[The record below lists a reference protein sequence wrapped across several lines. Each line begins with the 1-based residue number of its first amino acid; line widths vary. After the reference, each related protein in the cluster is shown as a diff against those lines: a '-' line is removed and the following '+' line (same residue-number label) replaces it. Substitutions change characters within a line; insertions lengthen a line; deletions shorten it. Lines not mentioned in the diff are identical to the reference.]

1 MKERSILYR
10 ASDILLA
17 QHRRKA
23 PFIILLLSLSSLLDF
38 VSLASFIPVVL
49 LIIDPENTSVAQW
62 FPDWIPIRNMAPADL
77 ALTFTVLILIFI
89 VLKTQFILWI
99 ARKKATYAYTIS
111 ADLAS
116 LALTRYL
123 TATFR
128 KFTSTDYTKEMN
140 RISNLPLMFANN
152 IVIPCGTVLSEGL
165 LLTMFLVCIAFYDI
179 EVLAFVTLTACPV
192 GLVYWYRRK
201 RMKHIS
207 EEVKTVYPRLLK
219 YTLETIEGFPEIKAF
234 GKEKHFKNRFDTTFE
249 KLSKVFSTDHVAN
262 TSAQRTTELIAALCV
277 GALIIYALLQSSP
290 THETVLL
297 LSIYAGVSFR
307 AIPAVNR
314 IFSAFVQIK
323 THEYVLHELQD
334 LLSSHNETV
343 ETIGL
348 PLPFANEIELKNISF
363 GYEDHLPIFENISLT
378 IKKGERVV
386 LTGESGSGKTSLFL
400 ILIRFL
406 QEDSGEIWVDGRK
419 LTESESASW
428 RKLIGYVPQNPFI
441 LDATIAENIAF
452 GIPAENID
460 RAKVGRIVH
469 GLNLSSWVD
478 NQKNGLNTVIGEK
491 GARISGGQRQ
501 RLAIARALYHDAE
514 ILLLD
519 EITNQLDRQTEM
531 EVFQALQNL
540 AIEGK
545 TILLITHRPELWHSF
560 DVFYKLRGTKF
571 FKVSQKEI
579 HLN

>member
-1 MKERSILYR
+1 M
-10 ASDILLA
+10 
-17 QHRRKA
+17 
-23 PFIILLLSLSSLLDF
+23 
-38 VSLASFIPVVL
+38 
-49 LIIDPENTSVAQW
+49 
-62 FPDWIPIRNMAPADL
+62 
-77 ALTFTVLILIFI
+77 
-89 VLKTQFILWI
+89 
-99 ARKKATYAYTIS
+99 
-111 ADLAS
+111 
-116 LALTRYL
+116 
-123 TATFR
+123 
-128 KFTSTDYTKEMN
+128 
-140 RISNLPLMFANN
+140 
-152 IVIPCGTVLSEGL
+152 
-165 LLTMFLVCIAFYDI
+165 
-179 EVLAFVTLTACPV
+179 
-192 GLVYWYRRK
+192 
-201 RMKHIS
+201 
-207 EEVKTVYPRLLK
+207 
-219 YTLETIEGFPEIKAF
+219 
-234 GKEKHFKNRFDTTFE
+234 
-249 KLSKVFSTDHVAN
+249 
-262 TSAQRTTELIAALCV
+262 
-277 GALIIYALLQSSP
+277 
-290 THETVLL
+290 
-297 LSIYAGVSFR
+297 
-307 AIPAVNR
+307 
-314 IFSAFVQIK
+314 
-323 THEYVLHELQD
+323 
-334 LLSSHNETV
+334 
-343 ETIGL
+343 
-348 PLPFANEIELKNISF
+348 KNISF

-452 GIPAENID
+452 GVPVENID

-469 GLNLSSWVD
+469 GLNLGSWVD

-560 DVFYKLRGTKF
+560 DVFYKLSGAKF
-571 FKVSQKEI
+571 FKVPQKET